1 MKNCSIYTRVSTLD
15 QSCEL
20 QISELKE
27 FAVRRGWNV
36 VAVFEEKMSGTT
48 VNRPQLKQLQK
59 LVAERKI
66 DVVLTWKLDRLFRS
80 LRDLLSV
87 LQDWSELGVE
97 MVSLRDNIDL
107 TTSTGR
113 LLMQI
118 VGAFGEFEAAL
129 VRERVRAGVANARKK
144 GVKLGRPSLHLDLE
158 KIGTMRSQGYPIR
171 QIASELGI
179 SVGSVQKAIKKIQV

>member
-1 MKNCSIYTRVSTLD
+1 MKNCAIYTRVSTSE
-15 QSCEL
+15 QSCDLQTREL
-20 QISELKE
+20 RE
-27 FAVRRGWNV
+27 FAERRGWNV
-36 VAVFEEKMSGTT
+36 VAIFEEKMSGTT
-48 VNRPQLKQLQK
+48 ANRPQLKQLQK

-87 LQDWSELGVE
+87 LQDWSDLGVE

-129 VRERVRAGVANARKK
+129 VRERVRAGVENARKK
-144 GVKLGRPSLHLDLE
+144 GVKLGRPVLRLD
-158 KIGTMRSQGYPIR
+158 IGKVRDLRSKGLPIR
-171 QIASELGI
+171 AIALELGI
-179 SVGSVQKAIKKIQV
+179 SVGSVQKAIKAS

>member
-1 MKNCSIYTRVSTLD
+1 MKNCAIYTRVSTSE
-15 QSCEL
+15 QSCDL
-20 QISELKE
+20 QIRELRE
-27 FAVRRGWNV
+27 FAERRGWNV
-36 VAVFEEKMSGTT
+36 IAVFEEKMSGTT
-48 VNRPQLKQLQK
+48 ANRPQLKQLQK

-87 LQDWSELGVE
+87 LQDWSDLGVE

-129 VRERVRAGVANARKK
+129 VRERVRAGVENARKK
-144 GVKLGRPSLHLDLE
+144 GVKLGRPILQLDISKVRDL
-158 KIGTMRSQGYPIR
+158 RSKGLAIR
-171 QIASELGI
+171 AIARELGI
-179 SVGSVQKAIKKIQV
+179 SVGSVQKAIKAS